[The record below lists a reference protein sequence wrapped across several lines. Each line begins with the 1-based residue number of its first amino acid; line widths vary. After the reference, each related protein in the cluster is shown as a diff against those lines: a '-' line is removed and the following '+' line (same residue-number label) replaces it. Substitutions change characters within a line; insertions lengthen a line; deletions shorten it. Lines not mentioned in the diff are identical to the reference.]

1 MSSTKHGFPA
11 IEPEGARRR
20 SPVKYFRY
28 AWYASC
34 VWDRGIRGY
43 NMKKLGEGFTLIE
56 LMIVV
61 AIIGIIA
68 SVAMPAYQDYLAR
81 AQASEAVS
89 LLSGAKIPISE
100 FIYDKGAVPDATEF
114 ADLVP
119 TRSGKYVDTIVLTGT
134 VSNLLLTATMKM

>member
-1 MSSTKHGFPA
+1 
-11 IEPEGARRR
+11 
-20 SPVKYFRY
+20 
-28 AWYASC
+28 
-34 VWDRGIRGY
+34 
-43 NMKKLGEGFTLIE
+43 MKRLREGFTLIE

-81 AQASEAVS
+81 AQVSEAVS

-100 FIYDKGAVPDATEF
+100 YVYDRGALPDAAAF

-119 TRSGKYVDTIVLTGT
+119 TRTGKYVDTIALSGT
-134 VSNLLLTATMKM
+134 LSNLVLTATMKLTSVSAQLQGKTITLTTSDAGKSWNCAAGTVNPKFLPSACR